1 MKRKFIIATLLCILC
16 FSFSLSGCLV
26 TTALFAVVER
36 TSIALDE
43 LGEFTNIDIDT
54 QNTNVRFEVSDEN
67 TLTLTEFKGHE
78 HNIEIA
84 DGCLTI
90 KQDKPVEWY
99 ETIVNHTKTFIVIG
113 LSKEQYD
120 TLNLKGTTSDV
131 KIDCAVT
138 FNSVNVEIEKGDATF
153 KDCNVNGK
161 VTVKVDNGNVIAQ
174 NFDALNTEIT
184 TNTGNITLEF
194 LTDKTVTATT
204 TGTVTNT
211 CPLGSECIL
220 TSTGGGNIEVVI
232 KE

>member
-36 TSIALDE
+36 NKINLDE
-43 LGEFTNIDIDT
+43 LGEFTCIDIDT
-54 QNTNVRFEVSDEN
+54 QNTNVRFEVSNEN
-67 TLTLTEFKGHE
+67 KLTLTEFKGHE
-78 HNIEIA
+78 HTIEVA
-84 DGCLTI
+84 DGRLTI

-113 LSKEQYD
+113 LSKKQYD

-131 KIDCAVT
+131 KIECAVT
-138 FNSVNVEIEKGDATF
+138 FNSVNVEIEKGDVIF

-161 VTVKVDNGNVIAQ
+161 VTVKVDNGDVTAE
-174 NFDALNTEIT
+174 NFDALNAEIT
-184 TNTGNITLEF
+184 TNTGDIVLEF

-204 TGTVTNT
+204 TGTVTNS
-211 CPLGSECIL
+211 CPEGDECIL
-220 TSTGGGNIEVVI
+220 TSNGGGNIQVKI